1 MSKLSVS
8 RYPVMPL
15 RDIVIFPGMVAPLVV
30 GRKKSIHALEHAM
43 EERSLIFLV
52 TQKDAGVDEPK
63 TKHLYRWG
71 TLAAVMQL
79 LRLPDGTIKA
89 LVADIVPAVKPQVA
103 HFERYGGA
111 GMSAYHQVIR
121 TARQA
126 GLIVIADVKRGDIGS
141 TAEQYAAAYLNRMD
155 GPDAL
160 TVNGYFG
167 ADGLRPF
174 VEAARAGGNGLF
186 VLVRTS
192 NPSARDVQDF
202 TDAEG
207 KTLFQH
213 TAQCVASLGE
223 AGELIGARG
232 YSLVGAVVAATYP
245 QEARLLRE
253 IMPQQLFLVPG
264 YGAQGA
270 GAEDCA
276 AAFKPD
282 GTGAIVNA
290 SRSVIYAFR
299 RPGQVEADWKAAV
312 REAARAFAGD
322 IARALGG
329 T

>member
-1 MSKLSVS
+1 VEHFADRLLEAIERKGS
-8 RYPVMPL
+8 PVCVGLDPL
-15 RDIVIFPGMVAPLVV
+15 
-30 GRKKSIHALEHAM
+30 LE
-43 EERSLIFLV
+43 
-52 TQKDAGVDEPK
+52 
-63 TKHLYRWG
+63 
-71 TLAAVMQL
+71 
-79 LRLPDGTIKA
+79 RLPVDLSRRAGGAPAQAGDDPAEAAA
-89 LVADIVPAVKPQVA
+89 LLERFCVEVIDAVADIVPAVKPQVA

-111 GMSAYHQVIR
+111 GMSAYHQVMR
-121 TARQA
+121 TAKQA
-126 GLIVIADVKRGDIGS
+126 GLLVIADVKRGDIGS
-141 TAEQYAAAYLNRMD
+141 TAAQYAAAYLKGPD
-155 GPDAL
+155 GPDAI
-160 TVNGYFG
+160 TVSGYFG
-167 ADGLRPF
+167 ADGLSPF
-174 VEAARAGGNGLF
+174 VEAARDGGNGLF

-253 IMPQQLFLVPG
+253 IMSQQLFLVPG

>member
-1 MSKLSVS
+1 VKHFADRLLEAIRRKGS
-8 RYPVMPL
+8 PVCVGLDPL
-15 RDIVIFPGMVAPLVV
+15 
-30 GRKKSIHALEHAM
+30 LE
-43 EERSLIFLV
+43 
-52 TQKDAGVDEPK
+52 
-63 TKHLYRWG
+63 
-71 TLAAVMQL
+71 
-79 LRLPDGTIKA
+79 RLPAELAPGGDLARAGDDPAAAAA
-89 LVADIVPAVKPQVA
+89 LLERFCREVIDAVADIVPAVKPQVA

-141 TAEQYAAAYLNRMD
+141 TAEQYAAAYLNRPD

-167 ADGLRPF
+167 ADGVRPF

-202 TDAEG
+202 ADPTG

-213 TAQCVASLGE
+213 AAECVARLG
-223 AGELIGARG
+223 AGDELIGTSG
-232 YSLVGAVVAATYP
+232 YSLLGAVVAATYP
-245 QEARLLRE
+245 QEARVLRE

-282 GTGAIVNA
+282 GSGAIVNA
-290 SRSVIYAFR
+290 SRSVIYAFQ
-299 RPGQVEADWKAAV
+299 RPGQAQADWKTAI
-312 REAARAFAGD
+312 REAARAFAND
-322 IARALGG
+322 IARAVGG
-329 T
+329 I

>member
-1 MSKLSVS
+1 VKHFADRLLEAIRRKGS
-8 RYPVMPL
+8 PVCVGLDPL
-15 RDIVIFPGMVAPLVV
+15 
-30 GRKKSIHALEHAM
+30 LE
-43 EERSLIFLV
+43 
-52 TQKDAGVDEPK
+52 
-63 TKHLYRWG
+63 
-71 TLAAVMQL
+71 
-79 LRLPDGTIKA
+79 RLPADLAPGGDPARAGDDPAAAAA
-89 LVADIVPAVKPQVA
+89 LLERFCREVIDAVADIVPAVKPQVA

-141 TAEQYAAAYLNRMD
+141 TAEQYAAAYLNRPD

-192 NPSARDVQDF
+192 NPSAGDVQDF
-202 TDAEG
+202 TDPAG

-213 TAQCVASLGE
+213 AAECVARLGE